1 MDNKTLRKIGRR
13 KAGSYGRPGSKALKR
28 IASKAVRRERA
39 RLVAGMTWDAETDTW
54 IRPEDS
60 GAIVTKAPKG
70 WKDLF
75 GAPENSRGLTVV
87 SLAYDWKESN

>member
-39 RLVAGMTWDAETDTW
+39 RLTWDAETDTW
-54 IRPEDS
+54 IRPEEA

-75 GAPENSRGLTVV
+75 GAPEKSRGLTVV